1 MSKSYQ
7 HNVISMPEQSTEQ
20 PGGFGETSEHL
31 AEPEG
36 APREMEKHFGQGHG
50 VK

>member
-1 MSKSYQ
+1 
-7 HNVISMPEQSTEQ
+7 MPEQ

-36 APREMEKHFGQGHG
+36 APREMEKHLGQGHG
-50 VK
+50 VKGQAGIASN